1 MQYSSNSV
9 ALRIRLLLLT
19 MLIAVVGFAFV
30 YQFSDG
36 KTYGDDTPSVRVIEM
51 QEFLND
57 SDSLLPYSDT
67 PDFLAT
73 SFLFVCVA
81 QVLSSI
87 LNRSVV
93 TPRLTFLYH
102 IQPRSPPAH

>member
-1 MQYSSNSV
+1 MQNNLNSV
-9 ALRIRLLLLT
+9 ALQIRLLLLT

-30 YQFSDG
+30 SQYSDSSS
-36 KTYGDDTPSVRVIEM
+36 YSDDTPRVRVIEM

-57 SDSLLPYSDT
+57 SEPLLNGDL

-73 SFLFVCVA
+73 SFLFVCVSLFLA
-81 QVLSSI
+81 SAV
-87 LNRSVV
+87 NRNLV

-102 IQPRSPPAH
+102 IQPRSPPLH

>member
-1 MQYSSNSV
+1 
-9 ALRIRLLLLT
+9 

-30 YQFSDG
+30 FQFSNST
-36 KTYGDDTPSVRVIEM
+36 TYGDDTPSVRVIEM

-57 SDSLLPYSDT
+57 SDSLPPHSDS

-81 QVLSSI
+81 QILSSV
-87 LNRSVV
+87 LNRSIV

-102 IQPRSPPAH
+102 IQPRSPPLYPSA

>member
-1 MQYSSNSV
+1 MKYNLNSV
-9 ALRIRLLLLT
+9 ALQIRLLLLT

-30 YQFSDG
+30 SQFSDNSS
-36 KTYGDDTPSVRVIEM
+36 YSDDTPRVRVIEM

-57 SDSLLPYSDT
+57 SEPLLNGDL
-67 PDFLAT
+67 PDFLVA

-81 QVLSSI
+81 QTLATF
-87 LNRSVV
+87 LNRGTA

-102 IQPRSPPAH
+102 IQPRSPPLH